1 VSTPVDVRLLCRSWL
16 RSRHEDSET
25 EEVYRP
31 AESTSPRR
39 ERSVSGYQFNAD
51 GTVKR
56 VGAGMTDVPA
66 VTTGVWQVDDEHL
79 DRVRLVVGGQQQ
91 VLEIADLTADR
102 LVVRRTPSAGTS

>member
-1 VSTPVDVRLLCRSWL
+1 MSTPVDVRLLCRSWL
-16 RSRHEDSET
+16 RSRREDSEA

-31 AESTSPRR
+31 AESTAPRR

-56 VGAGMTDVPA
+56 VVTGMTDVPA
-66 VTTGVWQVDDEHL
+66 VTSGVWQVDDEHP

-102 LVVRRTPSAGTS
+102 LAVRRMSPAGD